1 MITKFHIYESNIDKK
16 SYYHATKFEN
26 LRSILEQGLTPNI
39 DRNVNWS
46 GLEVWSRNKVFVT
59 DTITKALDYG
69 QLINKNEYFPILRIW
84 IDRKTLTKDQFG
96 DFYSTEPITGNFE
109 VKTSNTDN
117 EWENLKDYV
126 NDLQKIEESISEK

>member
-1 MITKFHIYESNIDKK
+1 MITKFHIFESNDDKK
-16 SYYHATKFEN
+16 LYYHATKFDH
-26 LRSILEQGLTPNI
+26 LPYILEEGLTPNI

-69 QLINKNEYFPILRIW
+69 QLINKNEYFPILRILL
-84 IDRKTLTKDQFG
+84 DPRTLKKDHFN

-126 NDLQKIEESISEK
+126 RDLEEVEESISEK